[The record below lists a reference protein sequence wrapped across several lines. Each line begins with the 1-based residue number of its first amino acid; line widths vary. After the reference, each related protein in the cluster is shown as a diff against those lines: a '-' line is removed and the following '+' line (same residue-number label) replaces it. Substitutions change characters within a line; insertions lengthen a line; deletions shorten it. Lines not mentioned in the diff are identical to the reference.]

1 MKYFE
6 MLESKIDADL
16 EKMNQLKNDEV
27 KKSPEKKGI
36 HITKKMLLDAS

>member
-16 EKMNQLKNDEV
+16 EKMTKEKDFDEV
-27 KKSPEKKGI
+27 KKKPEKKGVQV
-36 HITKKMLLDAS
+36 TK